1 MRHGPEYVL
10 QTAQIRYRS
19 IWRDALLGTDSGA
32 YTMAL
37 VPPSASAITARA
49 ADVSA
54 WLIRWRQW
62 ATQHPGVTLR
72 KSTIR
77 TKFGDQPIYTHLD
90 IPDTLALAS
99 LNADTAAHWQRAR
112 DRWDQLSRHHPGQAV
127 QPWLARIVDLD
138 DYDFTTLL
146 AATAWFRANPRS
158 GLTVRSV
165 PVPGMHT
172 KWLTRHRGMVIAS
185 LGTPT
190 SPSECAKAPDDT
202 DPADIP
208 DGDLDALGLRPLS
221 REISI
226 VIADPVLRAA
236 TGGLR
241 QITAPVNELAA
252 LQIQPDTVLI
262 VENKEPAVI
271 WNDTAGLVVIHSLG
285 NHLDVLGHLPWI
297 RHDSCWYWGDLDRHG
312 FTLLSRARTMIPR
325 LESLLMTPGDIETY
339 RPLGVEEKLDRYDQ
353 PDSTLTPPEASA
365 LAALQLT
372 GRKYLRTEQE
382 RIPVNDAER
391 ALEQARNGLAGG
403 HRPDLV
409 GDTVSSSGSGFGLV
423 SSVAR

>member
-1 MRHGPEYVL
+1 MMHGPEYVL
-10 QTAQIRYRS
+10 QKAQIRYRS

-165 PVPGMHT
+165 
-172 KWLTRHRGMVIAS
+172 
-185 LGTPT
+185 
-190 SPSECAKAPDDT
+190 
-202 DPADIP
+202 
-208 DGDLDALGLRPLS
+208 
-221 REISI
+221 
-226 VIADPVLRAA
+226 
-236 TGGLR
+236 
-241 QITAPVNELAA
+241 
-252 LQIQPDTVLI
+252 
-262 VENKEPAVI
+262 
-271 WNDTAGLVVIHSLG
+271 AGL
-285 NHLDVLGHLPWI
+285 LGHLGNGRQRPARWRTVPARPGGLWQQESVLSSSTFTVGAPPAPHQPLSITPEVRKQPWPR
-297 RHDSCWYWGDLDRHG
+297 RHAQSAWRGQAGSGIGGAGLRREAAAAG
-312 FTLLSRARTMIPR
+312 RSRR
-325 LESLLMTPGDIETY
+325 PG
-339 RPLGVEEKLDRYDQ
+339 
-353 PDSTLTPPEASA
+353 
-365 LAALQLT
+365 LAAPPP
-372 GRKYLRTEQE
+372 GRCR
-382 RIPVNDAER
+382 RSR
-391 ALEQARNGLAGG
+391 
-403 HRPDLV
+403 
-409 GDTVSSSGSGFGLV
+409 
-423 SSVAR
+423 